1 MPRPYPAEFR
11 LRAVALVR
19 SGKRITT
26 TAQELG
32 ISAAILHK
40 WVHQDRV
47 DRGEKRGVTTKES
60 AELAR
65 ANKRIR
71 ELEMEMEMEIE
82 ILRRASKILGKDAPH
97 PKGSTR

>member
-26 TAQELG
+26 TAEELG
-32 ISAAILHK
+32 ISAGILHK
-40 WVHQDRV
+40 WVHQDKV
-47 DRGEKRGVTTKES
+47 DRGERAGVTTKES
-60 AELAR
+60 AELTR

-71 ELEMEMEMEIE
+71 ELEMEVE

>member
-32 ISAAILHK
+32 ISAGILHK
-40 WVHQDRV
+40 WVHQDQI
-47 DRGEKRGVTTKES
+47 DRGEKSGVTTKES
-60 AELAR
+60 AELTR

-71 ELEMEMEMEIE
+71 ELEMEVE
-82 ILRRASKILGKDAPH
+82 ILRRASKLLSEDAPH